1 ATNLDTSRQRAR
13 IRHEVVP
20 ALLAAEPALHAT
32 LARTMRILADEDDM
46 LSAMADAFA
55 RDFSAEDAHPGEVA
69 LDRPMMATLS
79 RAMQR
84 RTIRSALEAAFPH
97 ASRLDSAHIE
107 AIVDGLDDDAF
118 ARDLACGLRAFTE
131 YGKIVISHREKHY
144 PGVAPS
150 LLPLPGSVDLGPA
163 GSLEAT
169 MVDPGEVAGESRS
182 VVVDPGAAAEFTIGP
197 VREGERIRPL
207 GMDGTKKLADLLAD
221 EKVPRRE
228 RHGVPVVRDGDRV
241 VWLAGVRMSDEYKVG
256 PHTTRAVRLTWRTG

>member
-1 ATNLDTSRQRAR
+1 
-13 IRHEVVP
+13 
-20 ALLAAEPALHAT
+20 
-32 LARTMRILADEDDM
+32 MRILADEDDM
-46 LSAMADAFA
+46 LSAMAHAFA
-55 RDFSAEDAHPGEVA
+55 RDFSAEDGRPGEVA

-84 RTIRSALEAAFPH
+84 RTIRAALEATFPH

-131 YGKIVISHREKHY
+131 YGKMMISHREEHH

-150 LLPLPGSVDLGPA
+150 LLPLPGSVDLGPI
-163 GSLEAT
+163 GWIEAT
-169 MVDPGEVAGESRS
+169 MVDPGEVAGEGRS
-182 VVVDPGAAAEFTIGP
+182 VVVDPGGATEFTIGR
-197 VREGERIRPL
+197 VREGERMRPL
-207 GMDGTKKLADLLAD
+207 GMDGTKKIADLLAD